1 MADRPECPVERAL
14 RVIGAKWTPLIIRD
28 LLKGPRRFNELQS
41 SLGSVS
47 PRTLSERLK
56 DLEEQG
62 VISRRAYAEVPPRV
76 EYRLTEKGLALHDL
90 LEDLR
95 RWGERWA

>member
-1 MADRPECPVERAL
+1 MSERCQCPIERAL
-14 RVIGAKWTPLIIRD
+14 QVIGAKWVPLIVRD
-28 LLKGPRRFNELQS
+28 LLEGPKRFNELQS

-62 VISRRAYAEVPPRV
+62 VISRHAYPEVPPRV
-76 EYRLTEKGLALHDL
+76 EYRLTPKGMALHDL
-90 LEDLR
+90 LEDMR

>member
-1 MADRPECPVERAL
+1 MTGRPGCPVERAL
-14 RVIGAKWTPLIIRD
+14 QVIGAKWTPLIIRD
-28 LLKGPRRFNELQS
+28 LLEGPKRFNELQS

-56 DLEEQG
+56 DLEQQA

-76 EYRLTEKGLALHDL
+76 EYRLTDKGLALHDL